1 MSTPKN
7 RCLILIV
14 HGSRDPRWCYP
25 FESHTKS
32 LQMDCGATS
41 VKLAYMEIARP
52 TLLEAA
58 TAAVNEGA
66 TEVFVLPL
74 FMAGGG
80 HVDHD
85 IPVLV
90 DEVGKTFPEL
100 SVLMLP
106 AIGEHPAV
114 VRAIKDIAKDLLAF
128 NG

>member
-1 MSTPKN
+1 
-7 RCLILIV
+7 
-14 HGSRDPRWCYP
+14 
-25 FESHTKS
+25 
-32 LQMDCGATS
+32 MDCGATS

-106 AIGEHPAV
+106 AIGEHPVV

-128 NG
+128 TG